1 MRLPLQKQNCNRLLN
16 NDSYEGKEL
25 FTDSRG
31 FRVHINAAMI
41 LTKNHDLLEFNNRFF
56 ACKNEKKKEYKY
68 MCFPLSS

>member
-1 MRLPLQKQNCNRLLN
+1 MKR
-16 NDSYEGKEL
+16 EEL

-56 ACKNEKKKEYKY
+56 ACKNEKKKKIQIYVFSAVLLTTFEV
-68 MCFPLSS
+68 CRNRDTSLF